1 MSFDG
6 WTAAFVILS
15 LVPAVVLHE
24 VSHAATAAALGDP
37 TARQA
42 GRLTLNPIRH
52 VDPFGTVILPGLLIV
67 LALLGTGSGVVFGYA
82 KPVPVNSAKLRR
94 PRLHMLL
101 VSLAGPITNA
111 VLAATAV
118 LVLRGT
124 TLLSFRTAQFL
135 VVWIVVNTVLTV
147 FNLLPMPPLDGSEL
161 VAAALPDLLRGAWR
175 GGGGRYGALA
185 LLLVVSVSPAMLL
198 HELAQGWL
206 AVRRGD
212 PTPCRM
218 GRMTSQLRAHIDVF
232 GSIIVPA
239 LLLLPVL
246 FGRPGLAFGYAK
258 PMPIEP
264 SNLRDPDR
272 DMMWIALAGIAPNV
286 VLPAP
291 ILGIV
296 YSVFEGLL
304 DVLVG

>member
-67 LALLGTGSGVVFGYA
+67 RALLGTGSGVVFGYA
-82 KPVPVNSAKLRR
+82 KPVPVTSAKLRR

-111 VLAATAV
+111 GLAATAV
-118 LVLRGT
+118 LVLRET

-147 FNLLPMPPLDGSEL
+147 FNLLPMPPLGGSEL
-161 VAAALPDLLRGAWR
+161 VAVALPDRLRGPRR
-175 GGGGRYGALA
+175 GGAGRYGAVGPLGGLPAFPAGLGRGGTPIGETPLRLA
-185 LLLVVSVSPAMLL
+185 L
-198 HELAQGWL
+198 
-206 AVRRGD
+206 
-212 PTPCRM
+212 T
-218 GRMTSQLRAHIDVF
+218 
-232 GSIIVPA
+232 
-239 LLLLPVL
+239 
-246 FGRPGLAFGYAK
+246 
-258 PMPIEP
+258 
-264 SNLRDPDR
+264 
-272 DMMWIALAGIAPNV
+272 
-286 VLPAP
+286 
-291 ILGIV
+291 
-296 YSVFEGLL
+296 
-304 DVLVG
+304 

>member
-24 VSHAATAAALGDP
+24 VSHAATAAAFGDP

-82 KPVPVNSAKLRR
+82 KPVPVTSAKLRR

-111 VLAATAV
+111 GLAATAV
-118 LVLRGT
+118 VVLRGT

-135 VVWIVVNTVLTV
+135 VVWIVVNAVLTV

-161 VAAALPDLLRGAWR
+161 VAVALPDRLRGPWR
-175 GGGGRYGALA
+175 GVAGRYGAVA
-185 LLLVVSVSPAMLL
+185 LLVVL
-198 HELAQGWL
+198 
-206 AVRRGD
+206 
-212 PTPCRM
+212 
-218 GRMTSQLRAHIDVF
+218 
-232 GSIIVPA
+232 
-239 LLLLPVL
+239 
-246 FGRPGLAFGYAK
+246 LAFPAVVDRVVT
-258 PMPIEP
+258 PIVDTL
-264 SNLRDPDR
+264 LRL
-272 DMMWIALAGIAPNV
+272 ALT
-286 VLPAP
+286 
-291 ILGIV
+291 
-296 YSVFEGLL
+296 
-304 DVLVG
+304 

>member
-1 MSFDG
+1 MSFDV

-24 VSHAATAAALGDP
+24 VSHAAVASAFGDP
-37 TARQA
+37 TARRA

-101 VSLAGPITNA
+101 VSLAGPVTNA
-111 VLAATAV
+111 LLAVVAV

-135 VVWIVVNTVLTV
+135 VVWILVNTVLTV

-161 VAAALPDLLRGAWR
+161 VAVALPDRLRATWR
-175 GGGGRYGALA
+175 GVAGRYGAVA
-185 LLLVVSVSPAMLL
+185 LLVVL
-198 HELAQGWL
+198 
-206 AVRRGD
+206 
-212 PTPCRM
+212 
-218 GRMTSQLRAHIDVF
+218 
-232 GSIIVPA
+232 
-239 LLLLPVL
+239 
-246 FGRPGLAFGYAK
+246 LAFPAVIDRVVT
-258 PMPIEP
+258 PI
-264 SNLRDPDR
+264 
-272 DMMWIALAGIAPNV
+272 V
-286 VLPAP
+286 
-291 ILGIV
+291 
-296 YSVFEGLL
+296 
-304 DVLVG
+304 DVLLRLALT